1 MNRTLRRSLAM
12 LSVASVFAAAGC
24 ATLPTMTEP
33 HVLHQFN
40 EQDDPVPIEE
50 PREGMEPDLLLRE
63 FFAASANPTKEYE
76 AARRYMTI
84 AMGQQ
89 WQPDRTAFVLDRF
102 DLTSK
107 ASTDQNKRFYTVSGR
122 IVGNLLPGGAFRPGD
137 GSKYEATVELV
148 QESGEWRI
156 SNLPHEVVFDRTE
169 LRNHYEPLNLYY
181 YDTTG
186 QTLVSDRRWVY
197 ARVPSL
203 ETSLMNMLVGG
214 PAELIAPAVTSAIPQ
229 DVAFTGLN
237 DGIYEFIGLAQAD
250 EQTRARFAAQVV
262 WTLNEAGVRGP
273 YSVKADGAAL
283 VGDSVELTTDD
294 FSDLTP
300 IARPAGGP
308 TLYTL
313 SGGSIQSVT
322 ENPDGSGSEVEPVEA
337 LSKIGDISHIDIGD
351 EGRYAASVNASDKEQ
366 ALVVGT
372 LGLQE
377 GKKAESRE
385 VLRAGSV
392 TRPTLETDHNSAW
405 AVLDGKRVI
414 RATLSATTGEVSV
427 SDVAMAL
434 PENLRGEITV
444 LRLSHTG
451 ARVAMI
457 IDGHL
462 AVGVVERREGGERS
476 VVNVMKY
483 AAGELGGAAVSADW
497 QPDGSL
503 LVGTSIT
510 NTPVYRV
517 EQDGSTATALP
528 SGNVSGPVVAL
539 GASVDTMYITDS
551 KVLMQMPVQI
561 RETVNWR
568 EVPGQQGVRAAPVL
582 PRP

>member
-1 MNRTLRRSLAM
+1 MNRRLVAV
-12 LSVASVFAAAGC
+12 LSACTVFAAAGC
-24 ATLPTMTEP
+24 ATLPTSTEP

-40 EQDDPVPIEE
+40 EQNDPLPVEE

-63 FFAASANPTKEYE
+63 FFAASANPTKDYE
-76 AARRYMTI
+76 AARKYMTI
-84 AMGQQ
+84 AMGQE
-89 WQPDRTAFVLDRF
+89 WQPDRTAFVLDSF

-107 ASTDQNKRFYTVSGR
+107 ASTDQNKRDYTASGR
-122 IVGNLLPGGAFRPGD
+122 IIGHLLPGGAFIPGD

-148 QESGEWRI
+148 QESDEWRI
-156 SNLPHEVVFDRTE
+156 NNLPNEIVIDRTD

-181 YDTTG
+181 YDATG

-197 ARVPSL
+197 ARVSSL
-203 ETSLMNMLVGG
+203 ETSLMNMLVSG
-214 PAELIAPAVTSAIPQ
+214 PAELIQPAVTSAIPQ
-229 DVAFTGLN
+229 DVVFTGLN
-237 DGIYEFIGLAQAD
+237 DGIYEFTGLAEAD

-262 WTLNEAGVRGP
+262 WTLHGAGVRGP

-283 VGDSVELTTDD
+283 VGDAVELTTDD
-294 FSDLTP
+294 FSDLNP
-300 IARPAGGP
+300 VPLPEGGP

-313 SGGSIQSVT
+313 SDGSIKSVT
-322 ENPDGSGSEVEPVEA
+322 DNPDGSGGTTVEPVEA

-351 EGRYAASVNASDKEQ
+351 EGRYAASVNLNDKEQ
-366 ALVVGT
+366 AFVVGT
-372 LGLQE
+372 FAE
-377 GKKAESRE
+377 DSKKESRE
-385 VLRAGSV
+385 VLRAESV
-392 TRPTLETDHNSAW
+392 TRPTLEPDHNSAW
-405 AVLDGKRVI
+405 AVLDGQRLV

-427 SDVAMAL
+427 NDVAMEL
-434 PENLRGEITV
+434 PDNLRGEITV
-444 LRLSHTG
+444 MRLSYTG

-462 AVGVVERREGGERS
+462 AVGVVERREGGERA

-503 LVGTSIT
+503 LVGTSIK

-528 SGNVSGPVVAL
+528 PGNVGGPVVAL
-539 GASVDTMYITDS
+539 GASADTMYLTDS

-561 RETVNWR
+561 RESVNWR